1 MQPACAYFFLSAQPY
16 CFNFGLKYV
25 SFSLQLYSAT
35 FDVVF
40 GEVTEANLRGFG
52 TKQVGNDQNPISYI
66 VSLKVVGWYLNEDYS
81 GYTDELI
88 YTFRINYNTC

>member
-1 MQPACAYFFLSAQPY
+1 MQPAFVYFFLSAQPY

-25 SFSLQLYSAT
+25 SLSLQLYSTT

-52 TKQVGNDQNPISYI
+52 TKQVGNDLSPISYN
-66 VSLKVVGWYLNEDYS
+66 VSLKVIS
-81 GYTDELI
+81 
-88 YTFRINYNTC
+88 